1 MLGSSLSRHVLVLWC
16 MIPVAIPLCAQQA
29 VVWPALPGDRGA
41 MNVSLIG
48 TVQVEPPW
56 DPAGDWFSRRRTSS
70 SMEPAYMGSR
80 NGLLHIVDISD
91 PTNMQHVARLAM
103 PGPALDVRV
112 ANGLAVVSVQN
123 DPVNEIGAV
132 MVDVTDPTQ
141 PFVSDTWLNETPDLA
156 ASFTTSTSKR
166 HGLPERFRS
175 RFRWIDH
182 PRLVRSRSTAN
193 VVFPV
198 HRRGIV

>member
-16 MIPVAIPLCAQQA
+16 MIPVVIPLCAQQA
-29 VVWPALPGDRGA
+29 VVWPALPGDKGA

-91 PTNMQHVARLAM
+91 PTNMQQVARLAM
-103 PGPALDVRV
+103 PGPALDVKV

-141 PFVSDTWLNETPDLA
+141 PFVSNT
-156 ASFTTSTSKR
+156 
-166 HGLPERFRS
+166 
-175 RFRWIDH
+175 
-182 PRLVRSRSTAN
+182 
-193 VVFPV
+193 
-198 HRRGIV
+198 